1 MLSVIMAAG
10 GAERA
15 VVATLSALVAGA
27 AAGVVRDVVLAAD
40 RPGELLDRIADVSG
54 CTLVHV
60 DGTRGQALA
69 AGARA
74 AKSDWLMFLPP
85 GAVPENGWIDEA
97 GDFVANAALRDG
109 PARAALFG
117 VRHGSPYSLAATRAA
132 IREAMSSSPNR
143 GLIISR
149 AHYRDIGG
157 HPPSARDPERKL
169 LARIPR
175 ARRVMLR
182 SHLQLMSR

>member
-1 MLSVIMAAG
+1 MLSVVMAADC
-10 GAERA
+10 AERA
-15 VVATLSALVAGA
+15 VVMTLSALVAGA
-27 AAGVVRDVVLAAD
+27 AAGVVRDVVLVAD
-40 RPGELLDRIADVSG
+40 RPSELLGRIADVSG

-60 DGTRGQALA
+60 AGTRGKALA
-69 AGARA
+69 AGARE

-97 GDFVANAALRDG
+97 SDFVAGAALREG
-109 PARAALFG
+109 PACAALFG
-117 VRHGSPYSLAATRAA
+117 VRHGSPYSFAAIRAA
-132 IREAMSSSPNR
+132 ISEAMSSSPNR

-149 AHYRDIGG
+149 AHYHDIGG
-157 HPPSARDPERKL
+157 HPPSARDPERRL
-169 LARIPR
+169 MARIPR